1 MASKGSSKS
10 SGFGPRKAYLVA
22 YNAASAVAWATVLG
36 RVLGTL
42 YLRGSPVFVP
52 FTVDN
57 FARVTQTFAV
67 CEILHAITG
76 TSLTQHPPFTPRTSK
91 MERYICNANSFFS
104 FFTGIVPAPF
114 FTTAMQVAS
123 RLVLMWGIS
132 LPFPALNGSAWYS
145 SMLTAWSTTEVIR
158 YTYFAL
164 KQFDAVPGALH
175 WLRYSA
181 FLVLYPIGISSEV
194 AMILQ
199 ALLGPAPA
207 LHSSYPFV
215 LMAILLAYV
224 PGEFQT
230 VGSKRGRSWDVS
242 VNQSVFFCLGS
253 VVLYT
258 HMLKQRSKYL
268 GGERKK
274 Q

>member
-57 FARVTQTFAV
+57 FARVAQTFAV
-67 CEILHAITG
+67 CEILHAI
-76 TSLTQHPPFTPRTSK
+76 
-91 MERYICNANSFFS
+91 
-104 FFTGIVPAPF
+104 TGIVPAPF

-224 PGEFQT
+224 PG
-230 VGSKRGRSWDVS
+230 
-242 VNQSVFFCLGS
+242 S